1 MIEIIDNE
9 SLKKLCEEMN
19 QQAFVALDTEF
30 IRERTYFP
38 ILALLQFSWKGR
50 PPILVDPLEIDD
62 WEPLH
67 EVLKNPEVTK
77 LFHAGRQDLEIF
89 FHQMGE
95 VPVNLFDT
103 QIAASMCGYG
113 DQIGYGSLVSR
124 LLGVQ
129 LAKGSSYTNWLQR
142 PLTESQLKYARDD
155 VLYLPDVYEKLEA
168 KGRSR
173 KRLKWIYEEM
183 ETQLHEKLFDP
194 DPSELWRKVKRSKTL
209 KPRDTPVLQ
218 ELAGWRDE
226 IARKVNRPVRFILS
240 DEAMLELAKID
251 KLTLEN
257 LRSRRGVQAGFVD
270 RYGEQI
276 LNRHQK
282 GRERP
287 RNQWPEM
294 DSMHQRPP
302 SDKSEALADLAWLL
316 IKEIADK
323 AHIAPTNLISK
334 KSLAYFL
341 DAYIRKQDLN
351 AFPISHGWRQE
362 MVGDLLV
369 KLIEGSL
376 VIKVQNKK
384 IIWQELSS

>member
-1 MIEIIDNE
+1 MNE
-9 SLKKLCEEMN
+9 
-19 QQAFVALDTEF
+19 QDYIALDTEF

-38 ILALLQFSWKGR
+38 ILALLQFSWKGQD
-50 PPILVDPLEIDD
+50 PILVDPLPIDD

-67 EVLKNPEVTK
+67 QVLRNPNVTK

-113 DQIGYGSLVSR
+113 DQIGYGSLVAR

-155 VLYLPDVYEKLEA
+155 VLYLPEVYEKLQA
-168 KGRSR
+168 KGRAR
-173 KRLKWIYEEM
+173 DRLKWILEEM
-183 ETQLHEKLFDP
+183 NTQLHEKLFDP
-194 DPSELWRKVKRSKTL
+194 DPAELWRKVKRSKTL
-209 KPRDTPVLQ
+209 KPKDTPVLQ
-218 ELAGWRDE
+218 ELAHWRDD

-276 LNRHQK
+276 LSSHQS
-282 GRERP
+282 GRARP
-287 RNQWPEM
+287 KTEWPQSSGVE
-294 DSMHQRPP
+294 QRPP
-302 SDKSEALADLAWLL
+302 SEKSEALADLAWLL
-316 IKEIADK
+316 IKEIAEK
-323 AHIAPTNLISK
+323 AHIAPTNLIAK

-341 DAYIRKQDLN
+341 DAYIRNKELDS
-351 AFPISHGWRQE
+351 FSISHGWRKK

-369 KLIEGSL
+369 KLIEGEL
-376 VIKVQNKK
+376 VIKVQDKK
-384 IIWQELSS
+384 IIWQELNP